1 MKQAFAIAIA
11 AALCLTTACSSSP
24 SSNRYIETE
33 QAIETSLP
41 ASEQPQNEQTQS
53 EQPAEAEL
61 QQPDASASPAPL
73 EPTPT
78 TKAKEEEEEVEQPS
92 AKPSEPPPK
101 QTKSEK
107 AQTAQKNNAS
117 ISKAVTDSIMDNGDD
132 KAAAKDPKSEQL
144 KTSIEHIRG
153 LVKDLKQHAENNDTS
168 KIVDVSSRIVQ
179 DWDGMKADVTASY
192 PDMVDFLQEK
202 INKLNELQ
210 AVETIDTKAVI
221 QLDYELYQAF
231 RQLADK
237 AGV

>member
-61 QQPDASASPAPL
+61 QQPDASASPTPL

-78 TKAKEEEEEVEQPS
+78 TKAKEVVVEQPS
-92 AKPSEPPPK
+92 AKPSAPPQK
-101 QTKSEK
+101 QTKPEK

-117 ISKAVTDSIMDNGDD
+117 VSKAVTDSIMDNGDD

-144 KTSIEHIRG
+144 KTSIEQIRG
-153 LVKDLKQHAENNDTS
+153 LVKDLKQHAENNDTA

-179 DWDGMKADVTASY
+179 DWDEMKADVTASY
-192 PDMVDFLQEK
+192 PDMVEFLQEK
-202 INKLNELQ
+202 INKLSALQ